1 MLFYGRAQKVA
12 VFAVDTA
19 TGVGKT
25 GDVSNF
31 TLQVSKDGAANA
43 SASNTPTEIGYGLYS
58 LELTASECSADL
70 VCVSGVS
77 STSGVSISPII
88 ATTEAQAIPYATA
101 GAASGLALTS
111 SVDDCETKI
120 DSVLEDTGTTLPATL
135 ATIDTNVDS
144 VLVDTGTTLPASLS
158 TIDTNIDSVLV
169 DTGTTLPATLATIDT
184 NVDSV
189 LEDTGTTLP
198 ATLSTIDTNIDS
210 VKLVTDALPDSGA
223 LSSLAT
229 ASALSTVSGN
239 VDSVLVDTGTTL
251 PATLSTISGNVDSVL
266 VDTGTTLPASLSTID
281 TNIDSVLEDTG
292 TSLPATLATIDTN
305 VDSVLEDT
313 GTTLPATLSTL
324 ATSSAL
330 STVDTVVD
338 SISSSLSSGVTCV
351 AVSSAAVED
360 VFSTHAIAEEYS
372 ADGSSSATP
381 GALLWLIQQAL
392 TEFAISG
399 TSVTIKKADGST
411 TAAVYTLDSSTSPTS
426 RTRAS

>member
-158 TIDTNIDSVLV
+158 TIDTNIDSV
-169 DTGTTLPATLATIDT
+169 
-184 NVDSV
+184 
-189 LEDTGTTLP
+189 
-198 ATLSTIDTNIDS
+198 
-210 VKLVTDALPDSGA
+210 KLVTDALPDSGA

-281 TNIDSVLEDTG
+281 TNIDSVLEDTW

>member
-1 MLFYGRAQKVA
+1 MLFYGRAQKIA
-12 VFAVDTA
+12 IFAVDTA

-25 GDVSNF
+25 GDASNL
-31 TLQVSKDGAANA
+31 TLKISKDGAVNSA
-43 SASNTPTEIGYGLYS
+43 ASNTPTEIGYGLYS

-88 ATTEAQAIPYATA
+88 ATTEAQAIPYAAA

-144 VLVDTGTTLPASLS
+144 VLVDTGTTLPAS
-158 TIDTNIDSVLV
+158 
-169 DTGTTLPATLATIDT
+169 
-184 NVDSV
+184 
-189 LEDTGTTLP
+189 
-198 ATLSTIDTNIDS
+198 LSTIDTNIDS

-292 TSLPATLATIDTN
+292 TRLPATLATIDT
-305 VDSVLEDT
+305 T
-313 GTTLPATLSTL
+313 
-324 ATSSAL
+324 
-330 STVDTVVD
+330 
-338 SISSSLSSGVTCV
+338 
-351 AVSSAAVED
+351 
-360 VFSTHAIAEEYS
+360 
-372 ADGSSSATP
+372 
-381 GALLWLIQQAL
+381 
-392 TEFAISG
+392 
-399 TSVTIKKADGST
+399 
-411 TAAVYTLDSSTSPTS
+411 
-426 RTRAS
+426 

>member
-31 TLQVSKDGAANA
+31 TLQVSKDGAANSA
-43 SASNTPTEIGYGLYS
+43 ASNTPTEIGYGLYS

-158 TIDTNIDSVLV
+158 TIDTN
-169 DTGTTLPATLATIDT
+169 
-184 NVDSV
+184 VDSIK
-189 LEDTGTTLP
+189 T
-198 ATLSTIDTNIDS
+198 
-210 VKLVTDALPDSGA
+210 VTDALPDSGS

-229 ASALSTVSGN
+229 A
-239 VDSVLVDTGTTL
+239 
-251 PATLSTISGNVDSVL
+251 
-266 VDTGTTLPASLSTID
+266 
-281 TNIDSVLEDTG
+281 
-292 TSLPATLATIDTN
+292 
-305 VDSVLEDT
+305 
-313 GTTLPATLSTL
+313 
-324 ATSSAL
+324 SAL

-351 AVSSAAVED
+351 EVSSAAVED

-426 RTRAS
+426 RTWAC

>member
-120 DSVLEDTGTTLPATL
+120 DSVLE
-135 ATIDTNVDS
+135 
-144 VLVDTGTTLPASLS
+144 
-158 TIDTNIDSVLV
+158 

>member
-144 VLVDTGTTLPASLS
+144 VLVDTGTTLPAS
-158 TIDTNIDSVLV
+158 
-169 DTGTTLPATLATIDT
+169 
-184 NVDSV
+184 
-189 LEDTGTTLP
+189 
-198 ATLSTIDTNIDS
+198 LSTIDTNIDS